1 MSSETQELPHGHRV
15 VVSPKFSVDV
25 PRGPK
30 RPRAR
35 ATWQNS
41 KAVSRAVNST
51 KRGRE
56 RGDVPGWV
64 LITLMTGAVVTIVAI
79 LASQGLLNAVVG
91 A

>member
-1 MSSETQELPHGHRV
+1 MSGEIQEIPQGHRV
-15 VVSPKFSVDV
+15 ILSPKFSVDV

-41 KAVSRAVNST
+41 KAVSRAVNSI
-51 KRGRE
+51 KRGRD

-64 LITLMTGAVVTIVAI
+64 LITLMTSASVTCVVL
-79 LASQGLLNAVVG
+79 LALSGLLTAVAG
-91 A
+91 G